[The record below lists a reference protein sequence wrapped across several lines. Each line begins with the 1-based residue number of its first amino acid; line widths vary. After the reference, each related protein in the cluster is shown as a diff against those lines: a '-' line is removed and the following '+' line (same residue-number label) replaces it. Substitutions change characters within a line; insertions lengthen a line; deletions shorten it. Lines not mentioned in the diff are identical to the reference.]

1 MVWGEDFMWKINALF
16 CNLKLLKSNI
26 DLRTSNVFQDPQK
39 CPYNWLFQ
47 EHRKLNYFSTLYENL
62 CKSSSNFPFWM
73 DSPCLISFTIEI
85 VRQLLNYLCISITY
99 PFSPNLKVFCKSAL
113 CFSQCY
119 NYSSFRAHRFF
130 LFLFALMCL
139 NEKLLGYLLLFS

>member
-1 MVWGEDFMWKINALF
+1 MWKINALF

-26 DLRTSNVFQDPQK
+26 DLRTSNAFQDLQK

-62 CKSSSNFPFWM
+62 CKRSSNFPFWM

-99 PFSPNLKVFCKSAL
+99 PFSPNLKVFCKSVL
-113 CFSQCY
+113 FSA
-119 NYSSFRAHRFF
+119 SVTTIHHFKHTDFF
-130 LFLFALMCL
+130 FSLFALMCL